1 MLFQVND
8 RVHKRCHLKS
18 VRSLDAAFRY
28 VAVLNVECSRCSGG
42 KDVSGVPAL
51 DAAVQGYQTR
61 RSVGHVCYCVVC
73 MNFTVVNTLD
83 QKFID
88 IRYLIR
94 GYQLRTEGE
103 EGREVLYDS

>member
-42 KDVSGVPAL
+42 RMSPA
-51 DAAVQGYQTR
+51 YQP
-61 RSVGHVCYCVVC
+61 
-73 MNFTVVNTLD
+73 
-83 QKFID
+83 
-88 IRYLIR
+88 
-94 GYQLRTEGE
+94 
-103 EGREVLYDS
+103 

>member
-42 KDVSGVPAL
+42 KDVSCLPAL
-51 DAAVQGYQTR
+51 NTAVQGHEACR
-61 RSVGHVCYCVVC
+61 AVCHIRNYV
-73 MNFTVVNTLD
+73 FRVNLAIVDTLY
-83 QKFID
+83 I
-88 IRYLIR
+88 
-94 GYQLRTEGE
+94 
-103 EGREVLYDS
+103 